1 VTVPEEVDAAVLI
14 QDATRRS
21 ELRDAIAWLA
31 EEHPMSPNTNW
42 TQLLRALVAAID
54 DKNDVHLRALR
65 RVTREAARS
74 DVDTARVIFDPEN
87 WPKAEQF
94 AGALAELTSR
104 SRDGTLAGLEPG
116 AVLRAH
122 YANPLSLEALC
133 LAVGVP
139 FSDAKEWFGP
149 TRGPWTIDHVTKL
162 LAHLDD
168 LVEGRVEALIPGSEP
183 VRAVELIDNP
193 GAGWA
198 RLDELRTGGVPYEL
212 LLEQRYV
219 GGVWLLHKN
228 KTSSFANV
236 AAATLLCTLLTERS
250 VDFRRASSVGGEARQ
265 RDLQELSGIPDK
277 RVGVVAVG
285 GDGVAT
291 FAVTFSA
298 ARDGGTAR
306 ANGDGLL
313 QIPQTPLPLGIVL
326 TGLGWAQRPET
337 ERLALRYGGRL
348 FTERSVEDL
357 VDCIERASA

>member
-1 VTVPEEVDAAVLI
+1 MAANTHW
-14 QDATRRS
+14 TR
-21 ELRDAIAWLA
+21 
-31 EEHPMSPNTNW
+31 
-42 TQLLRALVAAID
+42 LLRALVEVMD
-54 DKNDVHLRALR
+54 DGNDVHLRALR

-74 DVDTARVIFDPEN
+74 DVDTARVIFDADSR
-87 WPKAEQF
+87 PKPKQF
-94 AGALAELTSR
+94 AQALTELTSR
-104 SRDGTLAGLEPG
+104 STDGTLGGLEPN

-122 YANPLSLEALC
+122 YANPLALEALC

-139 FSDAKEWFGP
+139 FSDATEWFGP
-149 TRGPWTIDHVTKL
+149 TSGAWTIDHVTKL

-168 LVEGRVEALIPGSEP
+168 LVQGRVESLIPGSQAA
-183 VRAVELIDNP
+183 RAVELIDNP
-193 GAGWA
+193 SGGWA
-198 RLDELRTGGVPYEL
+198 LLDELRTAGAPYEL

-228 KTSSFANV
+228 KTSSFPNI
-236 AAATLLCTLLTERS
+236 AAANLLCTLLAQRG

-265 RDLQELSGIPDK
+265 RDLQELSGILDK
-277 RVGVVAVG
+277 RIGVVVVG
-285 GDGVAT
+285 GDGTAT

-313 QIPQTPLPLGIVL
+313 QIPVTALPFAIVL

-337 ERLALRYGGRL
+337 DRLARRYAGRL

-357 VDCIERASA
+357 VDCIESTSA